1 MKKYYALTLMFCA
14 LLLVGACS
22 SGGDGDDTPPPPPP
36 TGGGDDDPMVIPDP
50 TAATLIFPEDDT
62 ECNEGDPIS
71 DTESTVTFQWNA
83 SQNTDS
89 YLVSLTNLNSGN
101 SFNTVANTNEASIT
115 ILRGT
120 PYEWSVTSRANGTN
134 ETAQSALF
142 RFYNEGPGIE
152 NYAPFPAEAI
162 SPSRGATLPANT
174 TSVTLEWTASD
185 VDNDIVEYEV
195 FFGLEEAGNLD
206 SLGTTTET
214 TFNVDVSTGNVYAWR
229 IQTVDSQ
236 NNASDSEE
244 FLFRVDE

>member
-1 MKKYYALTLMFCA
+1 MKKYYTLAILLCA

-22 SGGDGDDTPPPPPP
+22 SSGGDDDPSPPPP
-36 TGGGDDDPMVIPDP
+36 TGGGDDDPVVIPDP

-62 ECNEGDPIS
+62 ECNEGEPIS
-71 DTESTVTFQWNA
+71 DTESMVTFQWNA

-89 YLVSLTNLNSGN
+89 YLVSVTNLNTAN

-120 PYEWSVTSRANGTN
+120 PYEWFVTSRATGTN
-134 ETAQSALF
+134 ETAQSAIF

-152 NYAPFPAEAI
+152 NYAPFPAEAV
-162 SPSRGATLPANT
+162 SPIRGTTLPANT

-195 FFGLEEAGNLD
+195 FFGLNEPGNLV

-214 TFNVDVSTGNVYAWR
+214 TFSADVSAGNVYVWL

-236 NNASDSEE
+236 DNASDSEE